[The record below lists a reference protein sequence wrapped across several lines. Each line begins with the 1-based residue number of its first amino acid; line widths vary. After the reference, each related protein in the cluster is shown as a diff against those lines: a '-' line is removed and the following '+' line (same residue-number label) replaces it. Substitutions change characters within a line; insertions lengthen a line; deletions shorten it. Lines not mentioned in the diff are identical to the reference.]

1 MYRLLHALTKGIY
14 NVDSLFSYRLY
25 NFILNK
31 RNNLC
36 MIFHEKKYNYIFK
49 KQYPNSV
56 YCFID
61 NTATLD
67 LIVSSSHPNTFIKVT
82 MVQSLTTE
90 CEVTKP

>member
-1 MYRLLHALTKGIY
+1 
-14 NVDSLFSYRLY
+14 
-25 NFILNK
+25 
-31 RNNLC
+31 